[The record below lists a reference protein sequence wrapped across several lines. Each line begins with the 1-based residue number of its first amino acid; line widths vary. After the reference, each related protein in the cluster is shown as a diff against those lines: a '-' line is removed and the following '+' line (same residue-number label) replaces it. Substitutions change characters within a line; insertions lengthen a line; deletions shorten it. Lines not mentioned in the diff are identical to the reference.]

1 MKFCYAHKNT
11 AAGERHTP
19 TAKFNSPHIRA
30 EIQVLRGG
38 AFEKD
43 VPTADDETLNFLI
56 TCLTALKPK
65 KILELGTAVGIS
77 GCVMLDICPS
87 AHLTTIERDE
97 NFYNEACENFKNL
110 GFENRV
116 TPILGDAG
124 EVIQNLTDT
133 YDFIFLDCAKV
144 QYVKYLPRLKQLLN
158 KSGTLLADDVL
169 LFGWLTGE
177 TPVPQKRRMLY
188 THIKEYLDAVM
199 TDTELATTILNIG
212 DGLALSVKK

>member
-1 MKFCYAHKNT
+1 MKFGYAHKNT
-11 AAGERHTP
+11 AAGERSTP
-19 TAKFNSPHIRA
+19 TAKFNLPHISA

-38 AFEKD
+38 ASERD

-56 TCLTALKPK
+56 TYLTALKPE

-97 NFYNEACENFKNL
+97 NFYNEACVNFKNF

-116 TPILGDAG
+116 TPIHGDAG
-124 EVIQNLTDT
+124 EVIENLTDK

-144 QYVKYLPRLKQLLN
+144 QYVKYLPRLKELLN

-177 TPVPQKRRMLY
+177 TPVPEKRRMLY
-188 THIKEYLDAVM
+188 THIKEYLDAVT
-199 TDTELATTILNIG
+199 TDTELETTILNIG